1 MLLRKLKLNQRR
13 LIMASVGIK
22 KRGNVYQYQFEIA
35 PVKGQRKWITK
46 SGFKTKAEAQEEG
59 NKAYTEYLNAGV
71 PFKECNMSYSDYLD
85 YWLNNYCKINLKY
98 NTIQAYTNIINKH
111 IIPKLGKYRL
121 STLTSMKL
129 NSFITEICEEND
141 FAPAYFKNIL
151 KVLKGSFRE
160 ACNVYGF
167 IKYNPARDLRLPRFD
182 KRRED
187 VKHLYTQKE
196 IDLILNRFTDND
208 TFTCVFLT
216 SCYTGM
222 RTGEVC
228 ALTWD
233 NIDLEK
239 GIIKIEHNVYDK
251 PKDDKG
257 RWYLG
262 TTKTE
267 TGTRKVHIC
276 NTLQIALQNY
286 KKKQDYLKKIYG
298 RRYAYYNLEDVV
310 NRAGKVVEHR
320 IVRNEI
326 KTDDSLNL
334 VFTREDGTYIGTD
347 VTKYPYKIIHNE
359 LGIKKCRFYDLRG
372 SYATKILK
380 NGVEIRDVADILG
393 HKNIETTE
401 NFYISSTEDS
411 RKYATD
417 IFDNITKSETIDKI
431 IKYKV

>member
-1 MLLRKLKLNQRR
+1 
-13 LIMASVGIK
+13 MASVGIK

-46 SGFKTKAEAQEEG
+46 YGFKTKAEAQEEG

>member
-1 MLLRKLKLNQRR
+1 
-13 LIMASVGIK
+13 MASVGIK

-187 VKHLYTQKE
+187 VKHLYNQKE

>member
-1 MLLRKLKLNQRR
+1 
-13 LIMASVGIK
+13 MASVGIK

-85 YWLNNYCKINLKY
+85 YWLNNYCIINLKY